1 MLGHYRIIW
10 GSTRCHL
17 VSCYGMQDSMA
28 GFFVGLGGISLA
40 SLNFVKSAGD
50 IPKFLKTFWNCYCK
64 ICTSLLLML
73 KSNLDELYISHGTS
87 IITLPFIF
95 FHSGQRLWWWGCSL
109 CLRPAEGRG
118 AAGED
123 PMEIIYSNI
132 SYGKWMD
139 MAHLQMIYR

>member
-1 MLGHYRIIW
+1 
-10 GSTRCHL
+10 
-17 VSCYGMQDSMA
+17 MQDSMA

-95 FHSGQRLWWWGCSL
+95 FPLRSTALVVGLFSMSSTCGRQRCS
-109 CLRPAEGRG
+109 
-118 AAGED
+118 
-123 PMEIIYSNI
+123 
-132 SYGKWMD
+132 W
-139 MAHLQMIYR
+139 